1 VANLVSID
9 WSVEEFRRLISEQ
22 SKSSDAGSS
31 VEKTVDVLNFEI
43 APTSETID
51 RVPILENASSR
62 AAEAA
67 SERSV
72 SLLATQVVTQKKD
85 RSSDPTVADVM
96 ALTAL
101 QVAGSDKPIS
111 SPEADRVRNI
121 ALHILNPEVAQP
133 YNMLDRASNAENA
146 ASSEVEIATPDPGTE
161 DKRTASAGPVKPDV
175 QKAPEVPDR
184 PMIAPLVFAEARKV
198 ELRSPLHKAVVEPD
212 IHTSRADRERAIEL
226 RWVLRDI
233 KGNRLKWSPLCETD
247 LKILI
252 EFDLV
257 EMKNGMPQLTVA
269 GLGAIQGV
277 SVD

>member
-1 VANLVSID
+1 MASRLAIDAAAGGKGTQVRRRDVANLVSID

-43 APTSETID
+43 VPTSETID

-101 QVAGSDKPIS
+101 QAAGSDKPIS
-111 SPEADRVRNI
+111 SPEADRVTLICNDLRLPDERNRQQ
-121 ALHILNPEVAQP
+121 AHEKYAK
-133 YNMLDRASNAENA
+133 RE
-146 ASSEVEIATPDPGTE
+146 SEICV
-161 DKRTASAGPVKPDV
+161 
-175 QKAPEVPDR
+175 
-184 PMIAPLVFAEARKV
+184 
-198 ELRSPLHKAVVEPD
+198 
-212 IHTSRADRERAIEL
+212 
-226 RWVLRDI
+226 
-233 KGNRLKWSPLCETD
+233 
-247 LKILI
+247 
-252 EFDLV
+252 
-257 EMKNGMPQLTVA
+257 
-269 GLGAIQGV
+269 
-277 SVD
+277 